1 VTPDLLL
8 RGARVIDPGQG
19 LDRQADVAIRQGRI
33 VAVGERLA
41 GGAQEEEKEEI
52 AAAGCVLAPALIDAH
67 CHLREP
73 GLTHKETIKTGTAAA
88 AHGGFGGVACMANTQ
103 PPIDDVEALGVLQD
117 LIRRDAQVAVWP
129 VAALTRGLE
138 GQRLTDQGAL
148 AAAGAVAFSDDGR
161 NAAAPD
167 LLAEGLRGAARC
179 GRPVLVHAELE
190 HLMHG
195 ASRPRAAEEGAV
207 EAALWALRRAPG
219 ARLHLQ
225 HLSTAEAVAQVR
237 AARAAGLAVTAEV
250 TPHHLALTAAAV
262 REHGALAKVNPPL
275 REDADRA
282 ALLAGLQDGTI
293 TVIATDH
300 APHEAAA
307 KRDLASAAPG
317 IAGLETA
324 LALLLRLPLPL
335 PRLLEALTVAPARL
349 LGLPIPTLRPGA
361 LADCV
366 LFNPEREW
374 VVRPQVWQSRG
385 QNTPLMGA
393 RLRGE
398 VLLTLACGRVA
409 YRAEVLVG

>member
-19 LDRQADVAIRQGRI
+19 LDRRADVAIRQGRI
-33 VAVGERLA
+33 AAVGERLA
-41 GGAQEEEKEEI
+41 GGAAEEI
-52 AAAGCVLAPALIDAH
+52 DAAGCVLAPALIDAH

-73 GLTHKETIKTGTAAA
+73 GLSHKETIATGTAAA
-88 AHGGFGGVACMANTQ
+88 AHGGFGAVACMANTQ
-103 PPIDDVEALGVLQD
+103 PPIDDVQALGVLQD

-129 VAALTRGLE
+129 VAALTQGLE
-138 GQRLTDQGAL
+138 GQRLTDQAAL

-167 LLAEGLRGAARC
+167 LLAEGLQGAARC
-179 GRPVLVHAELE
+179 MRPVLVHAELE
-190 HLMHG
+190 HLTHG
-195 ASRPRAAEEGAV
+195 ANRPRAAEEGAV

-262 REHGALAKVNPPL
+262 REHGALARVNPPL
-275 REDADRA
+275 RADADRE
-282 ALLAGLQDGTI
+282 ALLAGLLDGAI
-293 TVIATDH
+293 ALIATDH

-307 KRDLASAAPG
+307 KTELASAAPG
-317 IAGLETA
+317 ISGLETA

-335 PRLLEALTVAPARL
+335 PRLLEALTLAPARL
-349 LGLPIPTLRPGA
+349 LGLPTPTLRPGS
-361 LADCV
+361 LAECV
-366 LFNPEREW
+366 LFDPEREW
-374 VVRPQVWQSRG
+374 VVRPPVWRSRG

-398 VLLTLACGRVA
+398 VLLTVARGRVA
-409 YRAEVLVG
+409 YRAEVPVG